1 MMRFRHFILL
11 LLLIVPLASCATDP
25 EPDKEKDFA
34 AWSSWSF
41 RQWERDIRMLRAPAD
56 IFPTATT
63 VKVYAGRF
71 SVRAMPDGRVLTSER
86 LPGGGFN
93 NEAAPIEGGILT
105 PDEIKLM
112 RKSVSWI
119 PAPPAVRGC
128 CIPRHVFTF
137 FDSADAY
144 LGSLAVCFE
153 CKCARLHPYPTPPSR
168 RVNLFDWDMEA
179 FAKIVQAHGLPTDPQ
194 NMPQ

>member
-41 RQWERDIRMLRAPAD
+41 RQWERDIRALRTPAD
-56 IFPTATT
+56 LFPTATT
-63 VKVYAGRF
+63 IKVYAGRS
-71 SVRAMPDGRVLTSER
+71 SVRTMPDGRVLTSVR
-86 LPGGGFN
+86 LPGGGFD
-93 NEAAPIEGGILT
+93 NEAAPIDGGVLT
-105 PDEIKLM
+105 PEEVQLM

-119 PAPPAVRGC
+119 PSPPAVRAC
-128 CIPRHVFTF
+128 CIPRHAFTF
-137 FDSADAY
+137 FDSAGNY
-144 LGSLAVCFE
+144 LGGLAVCFE
-153 CKCARLHPYPTPPSR
+153 CKCARLQPYPTSPNR
-168 RVNLFDWDMEA
+168 RTTLFDWDMDA

-194 NMPQ
+194 NLPE